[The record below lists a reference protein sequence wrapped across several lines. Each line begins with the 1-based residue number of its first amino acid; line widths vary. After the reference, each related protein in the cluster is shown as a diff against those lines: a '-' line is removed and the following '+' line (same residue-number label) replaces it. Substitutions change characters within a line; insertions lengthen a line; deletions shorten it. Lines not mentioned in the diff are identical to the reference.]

1 MISIMGTSKAQ
12 SVIYH
17 ATVMLF
23 IYVKGESLIHDIYSE
38 YYLGQG
44 YKLKMNLY

>member
-1 MISIMGTSKAQ
+1 MGTSKAQ

-23 IYVKGESLIHDIYSE
+23 IYVKRGIPYSW
-38 YYLGQG
+38 YL
-44 YKLKMNLY
+44 